1 MMFGKFPLQLCAL
14 AVCLSACAV
23 WAQTETTPQRI
34 NKKSSSIE
42 LSSSSV
48 ALDEALLR
56 INNKGRIVLA
66 YRESAVP
73 FSYLDSDKKPVG
85 YAVDLCQKLAEAVRK
100 KLDFKAMKVE
110 YLMVTA
116 ADRIPVIAE
125 GRADM
130 ECGAT
135 TNNSER
141 REKVAFTIA
150 HFITGARF
158 LTKSSSTIARMEDL
172 TGRKVASTKGSTS
185 IQALERLNR
194 ERSMGIQIVEV
205 PEHSK
210 GVELVRSG
218 EVDAFAMDDV
228 QLYGL
233 IAKDDHPKDFKVVG
247 QSITAEALAIMLPK
261 GNPEFKKVID
271 DEMKRLILSG
281 EIYPIYDKWFNKPI
295 PPNGKSLNMPVAY
308 LLKDF
313 WKYPSD
319 FVPF

>member
-1 MMFGKFPLQLCAL
+1 MTVGQLRLPTLCIAACLL
-14 AVCLSACAV
+14 ATSA
-23 WAQTETTPQRI
+23 WAQTETTLQRI
-34 NKKSSSIE
+34 SKKGS
-42 LSSSSV
+42 
-48 ALDEALLR
+48 
-56 INNKGRIVLA
+56 IVLA
-66 YRESAVP
+66 HRESAVP
-73 FSYLDSDKKPVG
+73 FSYLDADKKPIG
-85 YAVDLCQKLAEAVRK
+85 YALDLCQKLAEAVRK
-100 KLDFKAMKVE
+100 KLTLKAIKVE
-110 YLMVTA
+110 YLMVA
-116 ADRIPVIAE
+116 PAERIPAIVE

-135 TNNSER
+135 TNNAER
-141 REKVAFTIA
+141 REKVAFTIP

-158 LTKSSSTIARMEDL
+158 LIKSSSPMARMEDFS
-172 TGRKVASTKGSTS
+172 GRKVASTKGSTPL
-185 IQALERLNR
+185 QALERLNR
-194 ERSMGIQIVEV
+194 ERGMGIQTVEV
-205 PEHSK
+205 PDHAK
-210 GVELVRSG
+210 GVELVRAG

-233 IAKDDHPKDFKVVG
+233 IAKDASPKDFKVVG

-261 GNPEFKKVID
+261 GDAEFKKVID

-295 PPNGKSLNMPVAY
+295 PPNGKSLSMPVGY